1 MNKLLAFYVMAAC
14 LGSGAGAWAH
24 QPESDPAAK
33 TANGKTSPAKKS
45 SKAACSSMQGGVDA
59 SGAESIDA
67 QAKTGQAKA
76 AAGCGKDNGKASSP
90 NAAPTTANPDV
101 KRPTK
106 GDPHA

>member
-24 QPESDPAAK
+24 QAESDPAVK

-67 QAKTGQAKA
+67 QAKAKTTA
-76 AAGCGKDNGKASSP
+76 ASCGKANGKASSP

-106 GDPHA
+106 GE